1 MTNYQQEEL
10 ENILRNAR
18 KGKAHLEVSGKKW
31 EPLDCFIQ
39 IIDIVE
45 RIKRSNPPT
54 SNSESVIAYNKAM
67 ADQPGTREGFK
78 G

>member
-1 MTNYQQEEL
+1 MTNDGVTTMTPYQLEEL

-18 KGKAHLEVSGKKW
+18 KGKAHMEVSGKKW

-45 RIKRSNPPT
+45 RIKK
-54 SNSESVIAYNKAM
+54 SELPKYDPIKDPDWLDAHS
-67 ADQPGTREGFK
+67 R
-78 G
+78 

>member
-1 MTNYQQEEL
+1 MNNYQLEEL

-18 KGKAHLEVSGKKW
+18 KGKGHLEVSGKKW

-45 RIKRSNPPT
+45 RIKKYESST
-54 SNSESVIAYNKAM
+54 SNLTGLSS
-67 ADQPGTREGFK
+67 
-78 G
+78 